1 VSYESALPRAAFHVR
16 FCTYLKNR
24 TEERHMKNY
33 QNSDYAL
40 NKHSGGIVY
49 RFADGSRFTIT
60 PAAYL
65 AENPDK
71 TEADFLALKS
81 FSDEDYHEQDKTDYR
96 QTWKDAPLDVLAE
109 TEFCSV
115 PSPEAAVI
123 DATEETEESERRRNR
138 AALAKKALDKL
149 TCVQRRRYL
158 LHTVGG
164 LTTREIADLDKVTH
178 QSVVECLAAAEK
190 KIKKV
195 LAKG

>member
-1 VSYESALPRAAFHVR
+1 
-16 FCTYLKNR
+16 
-24 TEERHMKNY
+24 MKNY

-49 RFADGSRFTIT
+49 RFADGNRFTIT

-71 TEADFLALKS
+71 TEADFLALKA
-81 FSDEDYHEQDKTDYR
+81 FSDEDYHERDKTDYR

-123 DATEETEESERRRNR
+123 DATEEAERQRNR
-138 AALAKKALDKL
+138 AAIAKKALDKL
-149 TCVQRRRYL
+149 TDVQRRRYL
-158 LHTVGG
+158 LYHALG
-164 LTTREIADLDKVTH
+164 LTLREIAETERANFKTIYESL
-178 QSVVECLAAAEK
+178 QAAEK
-190 KIKKV
+190 KIQKI
-195 LAKG
+195 LTEG